1 MPPTAAHRP
10 QRSEAQCGTDMS
22 SSNNSSGGG
31 GSQQQKGNNITE
43 VEQEHCQDDEAEDG
57 DGEGEGEE
65 EGMDDETKRQKRLEL
80 NRKAAHE
87 SRKRKKAK
95 YQQLV
100 ETLQTLRTDTLQL
113 SAQNDLMRQ
122 QLATPQA
129 TKYTPEKEELEKEN
143 KQLRN
148 ALLMALQALGEDE
161 EDGEGERQP
170 PALQKVKET

>member
-1 MPPTAAHRP
+1 MNTFHPSSFHSSLSLALPPFIFYHR
-10 QRSEAQCGTDMS
+10 
-22 SSNNSSGGG
+22 
-31 GSQQQKGNNITE
+31 
-43 VEQEHCQDDEAEDG
+43 
-57 DGEGEGEE
+57 
-65 EGMDDETKRQKRLEL
+65 
-80 NRKAAHE
+80 
-87 SRKRKKAK
+87 
-95 YQQLV
+95 
-100 ETLQTLRTDTLQL
+100 TLQTLRTDTLQL